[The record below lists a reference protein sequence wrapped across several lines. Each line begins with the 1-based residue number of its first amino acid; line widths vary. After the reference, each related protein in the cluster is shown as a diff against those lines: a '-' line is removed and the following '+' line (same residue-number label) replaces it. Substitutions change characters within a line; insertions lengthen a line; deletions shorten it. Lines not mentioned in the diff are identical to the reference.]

1 MASCGYM
8 ELRLRSSLLLSEL
21 CCCRT
26 TVVRGVFVLHA
37 LSSSNIFV
45 LLIFQEKHENK
56 KHCSEQDIST
66 NWGIKKE
73 VDSYCSLLLMFAL
86 LARCFIFLGFVL
98 RCAALGFILCMKD
111 VRCGLLNFKGNL

>member
-1 MASCGYM
+1 MASRDYL
-8 ELRLRSSLLLSEL
+8 EWRLRLSLLLSEQ
-21 CCCRT
+21 CCCRI

-45 LLIFQEKHENK
+45 LLIFQEKHKNK

-73 VDSYCSLLLMFAL
+73 VDSYNYLLSMFAL
-86 LARCFIFLGFVL
+86 HTGCFIFLSFVV
-98 RCAALGFILCMKD
+98 RCAALGFILCTK
-111 VRCGLLNFKGNL
+111 V